1 MRGGVLYISK
11 RHSKVSKKYLK
22 SYDPKQESKH
32 IIYLTQIVCMVMECI
47 HFYQQIDL
55 NENSSKGCVLEV
67 DLKYAKELRKLHNES
82 SFAQNEIEIKEKLM
96 FSYQ

>member
-1 MRGGVLYISK
+1 
-11 RHSKVSKKYLK
+11 
-22 SYDPKQESKH
+22 
-32 IIYLTQIVCMVMECI
+32 MVMECI

-67 DLKYAKELRKLHNES
+67 DLKYAKELRKLHNE
-82 SFAQNEIEIKEKLM
+82 IEIKEKLM